1 MEFEVLPTDDNLDR
15 AILTDSVERN
25 KYLFEFYNMLNS
37 DANIGVKTVALDGN
51 WGSGKTFFVKSAILL
66 MNEKSKSRL
75 SEKIEKLLKNST
87 DEQARNLKKQ
97 LTELPDCKLC
107 SFYYD
112 AWLHD
117 SDQYPTLSILNS
129 LCEDKNCHPN
139 TVGVKDIISCLPDVL
154 RPILEKVSVIS
165 SFYTIRDTISQVLS
179 KLPEN
184 KYNDLLSS
192 VQNIKNTQILMKELF
207 SKVVEELSC
216 EKLVIFIDELDR
228 CNPLYAVKLLE
239 EIKHYY
245 SSEKVLFVFSV
256 NLTQLK
262 NAVNSVYGEN
272 FESFKYLDRFFD
284 VRLTLPEA
292 NSETFLDNII
302 SHKENETLH
311 NTVLSVIDNYGLEL
325 RESYKYSS
333 VVAFLVD
340 DNLQSIIVEKTNE
353 GTHYSYYFVY
363 YIVLPIAVG
372 LKFYKQDLYVNFISG
387 KNSSPL
393 IDLIR
398 DENSEIVKKLI
409 SIFGR
414 KDAKNLQVLF
424 EEGYQCLFNKNEIA
438 NPNDIWSEMLSVD
451 LKSKLISKVLMLQN

>member
-1 MEFEVLPTDDNLDR
+1 M
-15 AILTDSVERN
+15 
-25 KYLFEFYNMLNS
+25 K
-37 DANIGVKTVALDGN
+37 
-51 WGSGKTFFVKSAILL
+51 
-66 MNEKSKSRL
+66 
-75 SEKIEKLLKNST
+75 KLL
-87 DEQARNLKKQ
+87 
-97 LTELPDCKLC
+97 
-107 SFYYD
+107 
-112 AWLHD
+112 
-117 SDQYPTLSILNS
+117 
-129 LCEDKNCHPN
+129 
-139 TVGVKDIISCLPDVL
+139 
-154 RPILEKVSVIS
+154 
-165 SFYTIRDTISQVLS
+165 
-179 KLPEN
+179 
-184 KYNDLLSS
+184 
-192 VQNIKNTQILMKELF
+192 

-216 EKLVIFIDELDR
+216 EKLIIFIDELDR

-245 SSEKVLFVFSV
+245 SIEKVLFVFSV

-398 DENSEIVKKLI
+398 EENYEVVKKLK
-409 SIFGR
+409 SIFGI
-414 KDAKNLQVLF
+414 KDAKNLQLLL
-424 EEGYQCLFNKNEIA
+424 EEGYQCLFHKNEIA
-438 NPNDIWSEMLSVD
+438 NPNDIWSEMLCVD

>member
-1 MEFEVLPTDDNLDR
+1 MEFDVLPDDDNLAR
-15 AILTDSVERN
+15 AIITNCVGRN

-37 DANIGVKTVALDGN
+37 NTIDVKTVALDGK
-51 WGSGKTFFVKSAILL
+51 WGCGKTFFVKSTMLL
-66 MNEKSKSRL
+66 MNKNSKSML
-75 SEKIEKLLKNST
+75 SEKIENLLKNST
-87 DEQARNLKKQ
+87 DEQAKNLKNQ
-97 LTELPDCKLC
+97 LKKLPDCKVSSL
-107 SFYYD
+107 YYD

-117 SDQYPTLSILNS
+117 SDQYPTLSILNA

-139 TVGVKDIISCLPDVL
+139 TVEVKDIISSLPDVL
-154 RPILEKVSVIS
+154 RPILEKVPVAS
-165 SFYTIRDTISQVLS
+165 SFYKIQDVISNVL
-179 KLPEN
+179 KNLPKN

-192 VQNIKNTQILMKELF
+192 VQNIKNTQILMKKLL

-245 SSEKVLFVFSV
+245 SIEKVLFVFSV

-302 SHKENETLH
+302 SHKANETLH
-311 NTVLSVIDNYGLEL
+311 NTILSVIDNYGLEL
-325 RESYKYSS
+325 RESYKYIR

-340 DNLQSIIVEKTNE
+340 DNLQSNIIEKTKE
-353 GTHYSYYFVY
+353 GIHYSYYFVY
-363 YIVLPIAVG
+363 YIVFPIAVG

-398 DENSEIVKKLI
+398 DENSERVKKLI
-409 SIFGR
+409 SIFER
-414 KDAKNLQVLF
+414 NDAKNLQLRF

-438 NPNDIWSEMLSVD
+438 YRSDIWSEMLSVD

>member
-192 VQNIKNTQILMKELF
+192 VQNIKNTLILMKEL
-207 SKVVEELSC
+207 LS
-216 EKLVIFIDELDR
+216 
-228 CNPLYAVKLLE
+228 
-239 EIKHYY
+239 
-245 SSEKVLFVFSV
+245 
-256 NLTQLK
+256 
-262 NAVNSVYGEN
+262 
-272 FESFKYLDRFFD
+272 
-284 VRLTLPEA
+284 
-292 NSETFLDNII
+292 
-302 SHKENETLH
+302 
-311 NTVLSVIDNYGLEL
+311 
-325 RESYKYSS
+325 
-333 VVAFLVD
+333 
-340 DNLQSIIVEKTNE
+340 
-353 GTHYSYYFVY
+353 
-363 YIVLPIAVG
+363 
-372 LKFYKQDLYVNFISG
+372 
-387 KNSSPL
+387 
-393 IDLIR
+393 
-398 DENSEIVKKLI
+398 
-409 SIFGR
+409 
-414 KDAKNLQVLF
+414 
-424 EEGYQCLFNKNEIA
+424 
-438 NPNDIWSEMLSVD
+438 
-451 LKSKLISKVLMLQN
+451 